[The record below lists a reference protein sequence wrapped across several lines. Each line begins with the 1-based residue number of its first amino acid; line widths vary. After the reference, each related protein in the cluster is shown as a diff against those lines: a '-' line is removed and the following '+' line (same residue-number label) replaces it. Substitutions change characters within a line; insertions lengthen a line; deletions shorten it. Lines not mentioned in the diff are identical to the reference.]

1 MDFSQRNDRVRW
13 LRLTFAGG
21 LLTVAVVMAFAVFCG
36 GRFSYEAGV
45 YEEIARQ
52 LIANTTEGRQAAISS
67 VWWPPFCTLVRLPL
81 VFLFPDDGFPW
92 ASVSIAALS
101 GFFVLSFL
109 WRCSISLT
117 GWFRT
122 ILICVMLAG
131 SSFFVA
137 ELLNGSTVLL
147 VAALVVFSADS
158 LARWL
163 VGRSVRA
170 LVYFAA
176 CSAVI
181 SGLSPEL
188 TVWIGM
194 LLVLFIIDLIRS
206 RSMSRKQKESVLIIG
221 VLPIAYIV
229 ALWFLM
235 NWLIMGDVLY
245 FLKPLWKV
253 KLLPAL
259 ESVGDA
265 ELGLLHLTCGLVPAF
280 TAGIS
285 AGTRNRT
292 GLLWSMFALMLFLS
306 ALLFRRI
313 GMLWSDTHIL
323 GVLPVFVFFTSV
335 ASMGHVGG
343 GVVAGWRKLLIILP
357 AAVLALSYADPPQAK
372 EEPLRGAQLP
382 LIERHVAGRSRYAKV
397 FVCGYESFGLLGGTE
412 SDAFVHA
419 LDFNF
424 NKAKSDYRGHDLF
437 IMVKKPFGRGSG
449 DSIHWKYMD
458 IYTLG
463 SEETL
468 YDADWGDWRLFQVI
482 QPPRE
487 GME

>member
-13 LRLTFAGG
+13 LRVTFAGG
-21 LLTVAVVMAFAVFCG
+21 LLTVVAVMVFSIFSG
-36 GRFSYEAGV
+36 GSFSHEAGV

-52 LIANTTEGRQAAISS
+52 LIANTTEGRQAIVSS
-67 VWWPPFCTLVRLPL
+67 VWWPPFCTLVRLPF

-109 WRCSISLT
+109 WRCSIDLT
-117 GWFRT
+117 GWVRT
-122 ILICVMLAG
+122 ALICGMLAG
-131 SSFFVA
+131 CTFFLS
-137 ELLNGSTVLL
+137 ELVSGSTILL
-147 VAALVVFSADS
+147 VAALAVFSADS
-158 LARWL
+158 LARWF

-181 SGLSPEL
+181 CGLSPEL
-188 TVWIGM
+188 TVWVGAMI
-194 LLVLFIIDLIRS
+194 LVFIIDLVRS
-206 RSMSRKQKESVLIIG
+206 RSMSKKQKESVLIIG
-221 VLPIAYIV
+221 IMPTAYILS
-229 ALWFLM
+229 LWFLM

-253 KLLPAL
+253 NLLPAL
-259 ESVGDA
+259 ESGGGA
-265 ELGLLHLTCGLVPAF
+265 KLGLLHLACGLIPAF

-285 AGTRNRT
+285 AGSRNRT
-292 GLLWSMFALMLFLS
+292 GVLWSMFALLMFLS
-306 ALLFRRI
+306 VLLFRHV
-313 GMLWSDTHIL
+313 GMLWRDTHIL
-323 GVLPVFVFFTSV
+323 GVLPIFVFFTSV

-343 GVVAGWRKLLIILP
+343 GVVAGWRKLLIVLP
-357 AAVLALSYADPPQAK
+357 LAVLVLSYADSTRK
-372 EEPLRGAQLP
+372 EDIEVAEPQLP
-382 LIERHVAGRSRYAKV
+382 LIERHVIGRSRYAKV
-397 FVCGYESFGLLGGTE
+397 FVCGYDSFELLRGTK
-412 SDAFVHA
+412 SDVFAHA

-424 NKAKSDYRGHDLF
+424 NKSKNDYKGHDLF
-437 IMVKKPFGRGSG
+437 IMVKKPVGRGSG
-449 DSIHWKYMD
+449 DSIHWKHMD

-468 YDADWGDWRLFQVI
+468 YDADWGEWRLFQVI

-487 GME
+487 SR